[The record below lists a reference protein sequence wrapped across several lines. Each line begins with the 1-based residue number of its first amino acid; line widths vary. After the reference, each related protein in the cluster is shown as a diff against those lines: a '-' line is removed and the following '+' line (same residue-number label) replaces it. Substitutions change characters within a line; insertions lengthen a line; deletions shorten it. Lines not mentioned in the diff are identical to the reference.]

1 VYFAHKKRILSIL
14 WSTCWILVIPA
25 LDAAACMLASPVAM
39 MPRIEVAE
47 ALPDLED
54 PEFVVTHRGAEVLL

>member
-1 VYFAHKKRILSIL
+1 
-14 WSTCWILVIPA
+14 
-25 LDAAACMLASPVAM
+25 MLASPVAM

-54 PEFVVTHRGAEVLL
+54 PEFVVTHRGAAVLL